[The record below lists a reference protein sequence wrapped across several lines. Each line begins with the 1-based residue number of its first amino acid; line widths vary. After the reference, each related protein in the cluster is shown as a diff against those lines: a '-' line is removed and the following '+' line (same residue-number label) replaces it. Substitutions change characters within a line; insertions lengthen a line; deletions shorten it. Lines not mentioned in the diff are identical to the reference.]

1 MVIVYGADWCED
13 TQRSLRHLRRLSV
26 PHRYLNIDEDLDA
39 LERATALSG
48 GRRRTPIIDLGMSGP
63 ALVEPDNDTLAGALV
78 EIAMLTADDV
88 HERMS
93 VQNVGDVDRM
103 VRGVAGAALL
113 AGAAAA
119 PRAVRRPL
127 AIAGGLLALT
137 GVAGW
142 CPVMQAAGLTSLGG
156 PVDRP
161 RESTRRGWFAQRSAF
176 ARATDAARGEGAQ

>member
-1 MVIVYGADWCED
+1 M
-13 TQRSLRHLRRLSV
+13 
-26 PHRYLNIDEDLDA
+26 N
-39 LERATALSG
+39 
-48 GRRRTPIIDLGMSGP
+48 GP

-78 EIAMLTADDV
+78 EIAMLTAEDV
-88 HERMS
+88 HDRMT

-119 PRAVRRPL
+119 PRGARGAL

-156 PVDRP
+156 PGDRP
-161 RESTRRGWFAQRSAF
+161 RESTRRRWFAARAAF
-176 ARATDAARGEGAQ
+176 AGAADAVPGDTSR